1 MRLLAQCQELW
12 LIDFYLTSLFAGTTM
27 ATDLKDFSS
36 LSSGETV
43 AMPYHALPVDDGRA
57 LDSYQINPRVWAT
70 AFVAGDIVSLALLC
84 VPAFNIGHVM
94 ARYGILDPSG
104 QFLSLALLGALYIA
118 ISLAT
123 RVCDTAKIF
132 DLGHSARRLALSGGV
147 TFAAVLAA
155 HNVPRHSDAHVAIK
169 LCLVA
174 AIALLV
180 LSCAKTSICWA
191 ANRRIAA
198 GATHVFEAVSIGIGC
213 DPTASPQ
220 IAKSS
225 GNYTRTARN
234 IRLENARDL
243 ATLSRAIAREKID
256 CVYVSSVWTQT
267 PAVTRYLSALQN
279 STCRMTVLPTSC
291 PLDARPGGELTVRA
305 PVTSIGVALDRSG
318 AWLARAHDAGL
329 AVLALCIVSV

>member
-1 MRLLAQCQELW
+1 MAMDLNDLL
-12 LIDFYLTSLFAGTTM
+12 SLAGG
-27 ATDLKDFSS
+27 APA
-36 LSSGETV
+36 
-43 AMPYHALPVDDGRA
+43 AMPRQTLHADDGRA
-57 LDSYQINPRVWAT
+57 LHSRQINPRIWTT
-70 AFVAGDIVSLALLC
+70 AFLAGDIVGLALLC
-84 VPAFNIGHVM
+84 VPTFNIGHIV
-94 ARYGILDPSG
+94 ARYGILDPSRKI
-104 QFLSLALLGALYIA
+104 LSLALLGALYIA

-123 RVCDTAKIF
+123 GVCDTAKIF

-234 IRLENARDL
+234 IRLESARDL

-256 CVYVSSVWTQT
+256 CVYVSSVWTQM

-329 AVLALCIVSV
+329 AILALCIVSV